1 MRDART
7 MGILPR
13 KESNGIF
20 NSISQGAQLPEHLI
34 VYYDVWDAI
43 TNYHDSTPYGDRLKR
58 IPFDYCIWSFIINS
72 NEERLKQRQKIID
85 SKLGE
90 GLVLKH
96 LDAPWVNGKSMLQIK
111 DKPVHE
117 VVLGIIGMNA
127 GNGRLADTF
136 GSLTC
141 VSEDGRLLVNVS
153 GFTDE
158 ERSEIVR
165 DWSKWAYS
173 SIGVKFKDVITSKS
187 SDLYS
192 LFEPRYAGPRFD
204 KAPDTTE
211 SILERYY
218 KG

>member
-1 MRDART
+1 
-7 MGILPR
+7 
-13 KESNGIF
+13 
-20 NSISQGAQLPEHLI
+20 
-34 VYYDVWDAI
+34 
-43 TNYHDSTPYGDRLKR
+43 
-58 IPFDYCIWSFIINS
+58 
-72 NEERLKQRQKIID
+72 
-85 SKLGE
+85 
-90 GLVLKH
+90 
-96 LDAPWVNGKSMLQIK
+96 MLQIK